1 MKVRNSVIILVA
13 EDEEDIRN
21 MIAEQLNMEK
31 HQVITVGD
39 GYAALQI
46 FQKEKI
52 DLAILDI
59 MMPLMDGLTL
69 LRKIREK
76 SDMPVILVTARGEE
90 MDRVAGLSMGADDY
104 LVKPFSLAEL
114 SARVGV
120 QLRHLY
126 RNAEQMNTQDE
137 WYECGELRLNV
148 NSTVAFLGEKQL
160 SLNAKEFLLLKYFM
174 ENKERVL
181 TKKQIYQAVWN
192 DEYVYDDNTI
202 MVHISRLRN
211 KIEKDSK
218 QPKYLL
224 TMKGIGYKFTGA
236 YYEK

>member
-120 QLRHLY
+120 QLRHLQ
-126 RNAEQMNTQDE
+126 RNTRTAEAQEE
-137 WYECGELRLNV
+137 WLECGKLRLNEIY
-148 NSTVAFLGEKQL
+148 SAAFLGEQELTL
-160 SLNAKEFLLLKYFM
+160 SAKEFLLLKYFM

-181 TKKQIYQAVWN
+181 TKKQIYQTVWQE
-192 DEYVYDDNTI
+192 EYVYDDNTI

-211 KIEKDSK
+211 KIEDNSK

-224 TMKGIGYKFTGA
+224 TIKGIGYKLTGTA
-236 YYEK
+236 YEK